1 MSSIRVLFVY
11 FVASLLGCF
20 SAQIPELDSVD
31 SGEAVTS
38 GGPFYPPSEQGG
50 TSPTNPSNSSSPNSG
65 GVVPADPPS
74 VDAGVSRCS
83 NPGADSSRWVELNF
97 DGRYE
102 GAIRDQNT
110 GLVWTFFPAKSVH
123 GTFEFWTDQNRA
135 ETYCNNLEHAGFNDW
150 RLPSKDELLTL
161 VDMRYQSPASG
172 FPCIAATTHWSAD
185 IYKRDNLAGLLGW
198 HVSFETGV
206 ASYDGGNSGASRY
219 FKCVR

>member
-1 MSSIRVLFVY
+1 MSSMSVVFVW

-20 SAQIPELDSVD
+20 SAQIPDQDSVD
-31 SGEAVTS
+31 SGEAVMDS
-38 GGPFYPPSEQGG
+38 GQ
-50 TSPTNPSNSSSPNSG
+50 TVMDSG
-65 GVVPADPPS
+65 QTVMDAGDEPS

-110 GLVWTFFPAKSVH
+110 GLVWTFFPAKNVH

-161 VDMRYQSPASG
+161 VDMRYESPASG